1 LRSKDEAPE
10 VIKTFLKKIQVLLQA
25 PVIIRLLLHATL
37 KTAPSFT
44 IDLEKHHMSL
54 LMTENRISPF
64 FMYSRFSVIK
74 NDREDIGK
82 LGAKGLDLTYDLS
95 TITSQKPTK
104 RELDLLFEAM
114 YDDYIGGKLSAAPR
128 TTPATS
134 APQVLQTPTASTT
147 TADTVSTRTNS
158 SSQSPNIPNT
168 SQDID
173 ELKPQQQHVQ
183 QQDNQA
189 LL

>member
-1 LRSKDEAPE
+1 
-10 VIKTFLKKIQVLLQA
+10 
-25 PVIIRLLLHATL
+25 
-37 KTAPSFT
+37 
-44 IDLEKHHMSL
+44 MSL

-64 FMYSRFSVIK
+64 FMYSRLSVIK

-147 TADTVSTRTNS
+147 TADTISTRTNS